1 MVISNDRN
9 KFLMWQKNIQILF
22 QKNDMVVK
30 VYSKYI
36 SEEIKI

>member
-9 KFLMWQKNIQILF
+9 KFLMWQKNIQMLL
-22 QKNDMVVK
+22 NDMVVK
-30 VYSKYI
+30 VYSTNF